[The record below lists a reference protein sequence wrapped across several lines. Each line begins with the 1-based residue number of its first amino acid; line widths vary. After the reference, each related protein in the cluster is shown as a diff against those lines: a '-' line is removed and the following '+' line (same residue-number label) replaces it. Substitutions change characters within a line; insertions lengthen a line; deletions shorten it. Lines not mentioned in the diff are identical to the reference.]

1 MDNYWTRIELPNS
14 LVMGVQDVPTLTE
27 ERQEAMRGRT
37 LNWVMG
43 ILIGVGLTAASAAEA
58 QVALEV
64 HGGVNVPTFK
74 IADAAKLGPSGGAG
88 LGYRL
93 GERVWIM
100 GEADFGFH
108 AGADLTG
115 GGQGPDVKVFHYMA
129 KVGYEVLPQADGP
142 LSLIV
147 NAGAGAMTFSVD
159 GVDTFIYPAI
169 NVGAKLIYD
178 LSSQVALVL
187 SPQGDIAFS
196 KEAEVGTTNSW
207 VWPFSAG
214 LRFNF

>member
-1 MDNYWTRIELPNS
+1 MH
-14 LVMGVQDVPTLTE
+14 
-27 ERQEAMRGRT
+27 GRT
-37 LNWVMG
+37 RNLLMG
-43 ILIGVGLTAASAAEA
+43 ALIGLGLSAASAAEA
-58 QVALEV
+58 QVAIEL

-88 LGYRL
+88 LSYRL
-93 GERVWIM
+93 GERIWIM

-108 AGADLTG
+108 TGADLAG

-129 KVGYEVLPQADGP
+129 KVGYAVVPQADRP

-169 NVGAKLIYD
+169 NVGAKLIYR

-196 KEAEVGTTNSW
+196 KKAEVGTTNSW

-214 LRFNF
+214 LRFSF